1 MYRIR
6 FASQGWGD
14 HHFLKKKTLIWTLH
28 EVGLGTDAARE
39 CLQTNRFLA
48 EIEKW
53 WISSVPNLFR
63 GCTLEDEH
71 GTYKER
77 NMIFQTS
84 MTMFHVDLQGRS
96 DITIHCVHWSTQ
108 MPHERNFYLHL
119 GQIYSKCRDIFQ
131 TWSIWGIVVIV
142 ICFFLGYSILIFN
155 TVAAYLERRFSPQWI
170 DGYSTHMFQESVE
183 WFGMTM
189 YWRSAEKQIVALC
202 QKVGFFHVFSQ
213 NPRNYLSHQIA
224 SKNVF

>member
-1 MYRIR
+1 
-6 FASQGWGD
+6 
-14 HHFLKKKTLIWTLH
+14 
-28 EVGLGTDAARE
+28 
-39 CLQTNRFLA
+39 
-48 EIEKW
+48 
-53 WISSVPNLFR
+53 
-63 GCTLEDEH
+63 
-71 GTYKER
+71 
-77 NMIFQTS
+77 
-84 MTMFHVDLQGRS
+84 MFHVDLQGRS

-170 DGYSTHMFQESVE
+170 DGYSTRMFQESVE

-189 YWRSAEKQIVALC
+189 LLTKCWKTDSGTLSKGR
-202 QKVGFFHVFSQ
+202 VFSRFFAKPKELPQ
-213 NPRNYLSHQIA
+213 PPILHPKMFSRKKKMDACYFQGMTLYDRKNLNSGGFCDRLPSWLGSFNSKSPWSYKYWSDQIA
-224 SKNVF
+224 GQMIPSKCGSQHLGFKFGIQMKWLEYCCFLG

>member
-1 MYRIR
+1 
-6 FASQGWGD
+6 
-14 HHFLKKKTLIWTLH
+14 
-28 EVGLGTDAARE
+28 
-39 CLQTNRFLA
+39 
-48 EIEKW
+48 
-53 WISSVPNLFR
+53 
-63 GCTLEDEH
+63 
-71 GTYKER
+71 
-77 NMIFQTS
+77 
-84 MTMFHVDLQGRS
+84 MFHVDLQGRS

-202 QKVGFFHVFSQ
+202 QKVGFFHVWAKPKELPQPPNCIQKCFLEKKNDACYFQGTKVWQANLNSGGFCDRLPSWLGSF
-213 NPRNYLSHQIA
+213 NSKSPWSYKYWSDQIA
-224 SKNVF
+224 GQMIPSKCGSQHLGFKFGIQMKWLEYCCFLG